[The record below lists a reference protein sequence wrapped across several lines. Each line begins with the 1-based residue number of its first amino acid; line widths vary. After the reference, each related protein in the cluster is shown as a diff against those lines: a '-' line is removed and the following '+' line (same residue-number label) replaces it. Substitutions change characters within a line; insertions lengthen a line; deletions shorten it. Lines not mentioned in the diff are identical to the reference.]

1 MSTKTKELLKGFILC
16 FLLMIVLF
24 KIFRIIRIKEN
35 TTSKITIS
43 ETDSLK
49 SELFIL
55 QTNIQRY
62 EIMMDKVKEEDSLLY
77 EKVMFETE

>member
-24 KIFRIIRIKEN
+24 KIFQIIRIKEN
-35 TTSKITIS
+35 TTTKITIS

>member
-1 MSTKTKELLKGFILC
+1 MNIRKIAFVFLYTIIFVLSGLFYWLFDKT
-16 FLLMIVLF
+16 
-24 KIFRIIRIKEN
+24 EN
-35 TTSKITIS
+35 TASIIKNTLQK
-43 ETDSLK
+43 EDSLK
-49 SELFIL
+49 SEIFVL

>member
-1 MSTKTKELLKGFILC
+1 
-16 FLLMIVLF
+16 
-24 KIFRIIRIKEN
+24 RIIRIKEN